1 MNIRRC
7 LPVIAIVI
15 LGCLI
20 ITVASAVYYS
30 ITVQS
35 RGKIKGIGVGIYAD
49 AEASIVVSEIDWGI
63 LEPGGSANLTVY
75 IKNEGNVVA
84 NLTLTTEAWTPPEAE
99 ESIGLTWDYDG
110 TELDVS
116 EIRCVTFTLAI
127 DPSIIGINEFSF
139 DIVVTAVG

>member
-63 LEPGGSANLTVY
+63 LEPGESVDLTVY